1 MTQRAGRAGR
11 LSPGICLHL
20 LGKEQAERAAAQS
33 EPEILHSDLSAL
45 LLELLQWGCHDPAA
59 LARLDQPPAV
69 NLAAARRLLEALSA
83 LDGERLSAFGRKMA
97 ALGNEPR
104 LAAMLAAAQTD
115 DEAATAAKLAA
126 ILEEAAR
133 RTGGFGGRLFPS
145 AGQLAAA
152 SAAAD
157 ETPGLPRRPA
167 RCRAN
172 GGCWRRPSPIASPA
186 AAVRRGATSW
196 RTAWARCWTPTTRW
210 AVMNGLSLRC
220 CCRAALR
227 RMPACCW
234 LCQWK
239 SAS

>member
-1 MTQRAGRAGR
+1 MGLPRSGRAG
-11 LSPGICLHL
+11 
-20 LGKEQAERAAAQS
+20 
-33 EPEILHSDLSAL
+33 
-45 LLELLQWGCHDPAA
+45 W
-59 LARLDQPPAV
+59 LDQPPAV
-69 NLAAARRLLEALSA
+69 NLAAARLLEALSA

-115 DEAATAAKLAA
+115 DEAVTAAKLAA
-126 ILEEAAR
+126 ILEEPPRGGLVDLGAVFSRQQANWQQRSQQLMKRLAR
-133 RTGGFGGRLFPS
+133 RGGQPD
-145 AGQLAAA
+145 AGLMAGLLA
-152 SAAAD
+152 SAFAD
-157 ETPGLPRRPA
+157 RIARR
-167 RCRAN
+167 R
-172 GGCWRRPSPIASPA
+172 GQE
-186 AAVRRGATSW
+186 GATSW